1 MTRFIWGLAVTP
13 AATDGRIYIPVVD
26 ELLAQLPLGG
36 AGRRL
41 PVQVG
46 DLVQRAKIILWGAM
60 ALEAPT
66 HAVGLGV
73 VDDFHV
79 VDLPMASHTTDAPI
93 NVHGMVEV
101 NVIGGL
107 VNPDPGNGIPG
118 FPGFADGSQ
127 FRAEGFDLGVTIHA
141 GLRSGYIRVG

>member
-26 ELLAQLPLGG
+26 EFLSQLPLGG
-36 AGRRL
+36 AGRRF

-46 DLVQRAKIILWGAM
+46 DLIEWPQVILRGAM
-60 ALEAPT
+60 ALQTPS
-66 HAVGLGV
+66 HAVGFRV

-93 NVHGMVEV
+93 YVNGVVEV

-118 FPGFADGSQ
+118 FPGLADGSQ
-127 FRAEGFDLGVTIHA
+127 FRAEGFDLGVTVHA